1 MTELSDPQAQRP
13 RPAPDLVSAP
23 FWAAA
28 SRQELV
34 VQRCGRCRTYQHP
47 PAPLCGDCLGADLGF
62 EPVTGDA
69 TVYSFTETHAGA
81 RHPYFAAIAPYRV
94 GLVELAEQ
102 RGLLMYTNFPGA
114 EFRDLRVGAAAR
126 VVFEPIGDD
135 ILLPQFAVVGG
146 ASGGGG

>member
-1 MTELSDPQAQRP
+1 MTELSNPPVHRP

-28 SRQELV
+28 NQGELV
-34 VQRCGRCRTYQHP
+34 IQRCGRCGIYQHP
-47 PAPLCGDCLGADLGF
+47 PAPLCGACLSTELSF
-62 EPVTGDA
+62 EPMTGEA

-81 RHPYFAAIAPYRV
+81 RHPYFAATAPYRV

-102 RGLLMYTNFPGA
+102 PGLLMYTNFPGA
-114 EFRDLRVGAAAR
+114 ELRDLRVGAAAR

-135 ILLPQFAVVGG
+135 IALPQFAVVGH
-146 ASGGGG
+146 SGGAA